1 MEKEIKL
8 EDCYDEVSVCKK
20 CNTKYG
26 YDLPSKFI
34 KFICGKRI
42 KVAGYKDNGLCPF
55 CNPLSDEKMYL
66 DKQLEIS
73 KPKGLYT
80 SDSMNKH
87 PKGVKK

>member
-8 EDCYDEVSVCKK
+8 EDCYDEVSACKK

-42 KVAGYKDNGLCPF
+42 KVPGYKDNGLCPICDPQF
-55 CNPLSDEKMYL
+55 KEKPKALRSDGFE
-66 DKQLEIS
+66 

-87 PKGVKK
+87 PKGDKR